1 MDKAASQGTG
11 TRVRFVSLGRI
22 LVSGDADMK
31 KNSKW
36 RKSLEAA
43 EKVSFWKRAG
53 KYDRSKEFVPPD
65 LKVTDGNVHFQS

>member
-1 MDKAASQGTG
+1 
-11 TRVRFVSLGRI
+11 
-22 LVSGDADMK
+22 MK

-65 LKVTDGNVHFQS
+65 LGDRW